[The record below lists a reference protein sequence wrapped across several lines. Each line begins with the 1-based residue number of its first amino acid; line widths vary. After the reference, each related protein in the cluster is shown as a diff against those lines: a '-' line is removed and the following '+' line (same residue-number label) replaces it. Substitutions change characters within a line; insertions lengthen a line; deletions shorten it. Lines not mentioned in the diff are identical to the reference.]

1 MLKKSVE
8 MFIST
13 LKVTEEKAREIEANT
28 RDQRLSP
35 QWFAACRFQLTASM
49 FGSVVTRKPDTPP
62 NNLVLRIIQPKSF
75 SSEATKHGI
84 DSESVAIKCYVNH
97 RIANGCPDL
106 QVGSQCGFYIVSS
119 YLFLGAS
126 PDGSVYDPCDPH
138 QSLAFWISNVH
149 NIHLRIKLLYK
160 PVNLPRFFFSFCCT
174 DTLTGQVLLK
184 KITSNMLKCMVKWL

>member
-35 QWFAACRFQLTASM
+35 QWFAACRFLLTASM

-62 NNLVLRIIQPKSF
+62 DNLALRIIQPKSF

-84 DSESVAIKCYVNH
+84 DSESVAIKC
-97 RIANGCPDL
+97 
-106 QVGSQCGFYIVSS
+106 
-119 YLFLGAS
+119 
-126 PDGSVYDPCDPH
+126 
-138 QSLAFWISNVH
+138 
-149 NIHLRIKLLYK
+149 
-160 PVNLPRFFFSFCCT
+160 
-174 DTLTGQVLLK
+174 
-184 KITSNMLKCMVKWL
+184 

>member
-1 MLKKSVE
+1 M
-8 MFIST
+8 
-13 LKVTEEKAREIEANT
+13 
-28 RDQRLSP
+28 
-35 QWFAACRFQLTASM
+35 
-49 FGSVVTRKPDTPP
+49 TRKPDTPP

-138 QSLAFWISNVH
+138 QSLAFWISNIH
-149 NIHLRIKLLYK
+149 IHLRIKLLYIQACETS
-160 PVNLPRFFFSFCCT
+160 LFFFSFCCT

-184 KITSNMLKCMVKWL
+184 KITSNMLKCMVKRL